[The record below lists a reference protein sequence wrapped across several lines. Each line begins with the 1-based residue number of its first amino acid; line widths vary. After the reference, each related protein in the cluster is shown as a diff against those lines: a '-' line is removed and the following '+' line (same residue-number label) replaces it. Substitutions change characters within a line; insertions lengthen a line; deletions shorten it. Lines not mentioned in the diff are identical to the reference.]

1 MRCRHPIC
9 RQLSIMVDPPSF
21 SCTVPRTASGSP
33 APLRS
38 SHVLFGSGTAAQSV
52 CLCTSWSS
60 TRLSAVFLSASLS
73 VWSVLLSYHSFLCFL
88 LGRAEASA
96 DFVLPS
102 DICAGWLLNATR
114 PSRDHRVRDRH
125 LCDPITERDCKDTM
139 NKLCFANFFRKKC
152 KKKCKE
158 KCTTKFTFSH
168 FHASLY
174 LHFFI

>member
-1 MRCRHPIC
+1 
-9 RQLSIMVDPPSF
+9 MVDPPSS
-21 SCTVPRTASGSP
+21 SCTVPRTAPGSP

-60 TRLSAVFLSASLS
+60 TRLSAAVLSASLS

-96 DFVLPS
+96 YFISPS

-139 NKLCFANFFRKKC
+139 NKLCFANFSA
-152 KKKCKE
+152 
-158 KCTTKFTFSH
+158 TFLQI
-168 FHASLY
+168 LY
-174 LHFFI
+174 LFSKMYWLAVIRRVVFIHKRLMTAKQ